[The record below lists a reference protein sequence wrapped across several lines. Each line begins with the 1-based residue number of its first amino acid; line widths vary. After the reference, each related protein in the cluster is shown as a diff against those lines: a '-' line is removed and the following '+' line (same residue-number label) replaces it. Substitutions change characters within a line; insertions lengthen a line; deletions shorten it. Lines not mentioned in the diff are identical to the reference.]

1 LRERQIATTRRKRD
15 RVVAMETSV
24 ITGFTEAQAV
34 RLTGVSLRQTR
45 YWAADRF
52 FAPSLATPDLPHL
65 RLYSFRDLVSLKV
78 LNQLRNKEKIP
89 LQELRRTKRGVSE
102 LGERL
107 WGETTLYFLGK
118 RVVFHNPATGRLEEA
133 ATGQGVLKIPL
144 RVVTGDIQKAVDL
157 ARIGRRKMPR
167 LRRWAAVLQLPLG
180 GSECPFR
187 ATLSSMV
194 KPLRIPALA
203 PRRRFAPVAS

>member
-1 LRERQIATTRRKRD
+1 
-15 RVVAMETSV
+15 METSV
-24 ITGFTEAQAV
+24 ITGFTEAQAA
-34 RLTGVSLRQTR
+34 RLTGVSLRQMR
-45 YWAADRF
+45 YWAADGF

-89 LQELRRTKRGVSE
+89 LQELRRTKRGLSE

-107 WGETTLYFLGK
+107 WGETTLYVLGK

-144 RVVTGDIQKAVDL
+144 KVVTGDIQKAVD
-157 ARIGRRKMPR
+157 AMRQRRPESIGKIERKRGVVQNQPVI
-167 LRRWAAVLQLPLG
+167 AG
-180 GSECPFR
+180 
-187 ATLSSMV
+187 T
-194 KPLRIPALA
+194 RIPVSSIRAFADAGYSPEAIRKQYPSLTIDDIKAALGYEA
-203 PRRRFAPVAS
+203 AA